1 MVSIE
6 DKKVIPTI
14 TIEHEKGS
22 MDNDNEDTVDSSEY
36 KILNVGI
43 VPEHEST
50 VIDISGLAQDLLTKV
65 CC

>member
-1 MVSIE
+1 MVSI
-6 DKKVIPTI
+6 DDTKVIPTI

-22 MDNDNEDTVDSSEY
+22 MDNDTVDSSEY
-36 KILNVGI
+36 KVLNEGI